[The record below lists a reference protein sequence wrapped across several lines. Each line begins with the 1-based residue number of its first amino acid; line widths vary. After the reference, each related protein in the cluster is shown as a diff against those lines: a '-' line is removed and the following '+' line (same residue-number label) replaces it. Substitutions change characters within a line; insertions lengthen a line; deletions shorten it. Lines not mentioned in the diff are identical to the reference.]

1 MNLTKSER
9 PHISFF
15 GCTNS
20 GKSSLVNA
28 VTNQNL
34 AVVSDVKGTT
44 TDPVEKA
51 MEILPLGPVVIIDTA
66 GVNDGA
72 NDGVNDN
79 DQLGKLRVEK
89 TKRILD
95 KTDIAVLVVDSTV
108 GVQKE
113 DEDLI
118 KEFKIRKIPYIVVFN
133 KSDLTQDHPPL
144 EGGSKSLIS
153 GWGKNASHKYNQTT
167 LDNPKELRNNAT
179 KQEKFL
185 WQYLNKSQL
194 GFKFRRQQPIGN
206 YIADFFCPSLN
217 LIIELDGGQHN
228 KKQNIEYDKR
238 RTEFFNKQGYKVL
251 RIWNNDIDNNIE
263 GVVEYIKSN
272 LTPPPNPLPQGEG
285 EQLDCKTATT
295 HDLHHGEEGIYPPNK
310 RGLNQIP
317 DEIQKYP
324 PLEGGVNIT
333 PTLAQDYPPLE
344 GGSKSLI
351 SGWGTC
357 KVSAKTGEGVNELK
371 EKLGHIINENK
382 QEKYIIRDR
391 LMQGDIV
398 ILVIPIDESAPKGR
412 VILPQ
417 QNVLRECLDAHATVV
432 CCQVNELGQILKTI
446 TPKYVITDSQAFNE
460 VKNIVP
466 TSIILTSFSILMAN
480 YKGSLQTLLN
490 GAETISKLE
499 DNDKVLI
506 SEGCTH
512 HRQCNDIGTV
522 KFPKWIREYT
532 GKNVEFEFT
541 QGGEFPQDLSKYKL
555 IIHCG
560 GCMLNEAEMKNRIKR
575 AKEQGVN
582 GIPIVNYGMAIA
594 YMNGILDRALEIFH
608 E

>member
-28 VTNQNL
+28 VTNQSL
-34 AVVSDVKGTT
+34 AVVSDIKGTT
-44 TDPVEKA
+44 TDPVEKS

-72 NDGVNDN
+72 NDN

-108 GVQKE
+108 GLQKD
-113 DEDLI
+113 DETLI
-118 KEFKIRKIPYIVVFN
+118 KEFKERKIPYVVVFN
-133 KSDLTQDHPPL
+133 KSDLTQDH
-144 EGGSKSLIS
+144 
-153 GWGKNASHKYNQTT
+153 
-167 LDNPKELRNNAT
+167 
-179 KQEKFL
+179 
-185 WQYLNKSQL
+185 
-194 GFKFRRQQPIGN
+194 
-206 YIADFFCPSLN
+206 
-217 LIIELDGGQHN
+217 
-228 KKQNIEYDKR
+228 
-238 RTEFFNKQGYKVL
+238 
-251 RIWNNDIDNNIE
+251 
-263 GVVEYIKSN
+263 
-272 LTPPPNPLPQGEG
+272 
-285 EQLDCKTATT
+285 
-295 HDLHHGEEGIYPPNK
+295 
-310 RGLNQIP
+310 
-317 DEIQKYP
+317 
-324 PLEGGVNIT
+324 
-333 PTLAQDYPPLE
+333 PPLE

-391 LMQGDIV
+391 LRQGDIV

-490 GAETISKLE
+490 GAETISKVE